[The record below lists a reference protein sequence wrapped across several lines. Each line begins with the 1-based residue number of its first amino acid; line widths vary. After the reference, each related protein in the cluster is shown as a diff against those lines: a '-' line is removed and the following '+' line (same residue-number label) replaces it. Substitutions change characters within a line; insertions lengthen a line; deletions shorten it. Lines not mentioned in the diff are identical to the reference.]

1 MARIGERLAIA
12 RQALGTLREIL
23 QEPKNRIVRDASI
36 QRFEY
41 TFEAVWKAAQLYL
54 RTEESLESGSPKGVI
69 RASLQA
75 GLLTEEQ
82 ARKGLGMAE
91 DRNLTVHTYNESL
104 AEAIYSRLGGYADL
118 MGRWLEAM
126 EGRVGGERK

>member
-1 MARIGERLAIA
+1 MARLNERLAIA
-12 RQALGTLREIL
+12 RQALGTLLEIL
-23 QEPKNRIVRDASI
+23 QESKNRIVRDASI

-54 RTEESLESGSPKGVI
+54 RTEESLESGSPRGVI

-82 ARKGLGMAE
+82 ARKGLTMAD
-91 DRNLTVHTYNESL
+91 DRNLTAHTYNESL
-104 AEAIYSRLGGYADL
+104 ADAIYSRLGGYSEL
-118 MGRWLEAM
+118 MGFWLGAM
-126 EGRVGGERK
+126 EGRLGGH